1 MLGYPALLVRVLALG
16 LPLLVAGCAALTP
29 APTPILPPD
38 ELYKTGETELN
49 NRRYEEARQN
59 FRKIVERHPNS
70 SYAPKARFY
79 IGEAFYREA
88 EFDKA
93 VKEFEGF
100 LAFFPRHEIADLVQ
114 YRLAM
119 SYYDQMKPV
128 EQDQA
133 LTQRALDQFKKLVKE
148 YPQSRYATD
157 GLAKIDKCRE
167 RIAQKEV
174 WVANYYFT
182 QGNPSSARQRLELVL
197 KDYSR
202 TAVIPE
208 TLYLLAEVNFYEG
221 KNAEAIELLHKVDTL
236 VVDKTGTLTE
246 GKPKLVTVE
255 PAPDWVSV
263 TELLAST
270 PAVNAEV
277 CTQPAEQVRFDNRST
292 VPAKPRKS
300 RSGRLTHCT
309 GSRNGFVCIRV
320 WSTSTV
326 SR

>member
-1 MLGYPALLVRVLALG
+1 MLRYPALLVRVLALG

-49 NRRYEEARQN
+49 NRRYDEARQN

-100 LAFFPRHEIADLVQ
+100 LEFFPRHEIADLVQ

-197 KDYSR
+197 RDYSR

-221 KNAEAIELLHKVDTL
+221 KNAEAIDLLRRLSVDY
-236 VVDKTGTLTE
+236 DFTE
-246 GKPKLVTVE
+246 WGRRGK
-255 PAPDWVSV
+255 
-263 TELLAST
+263 
-270 PAVNAEV
+270 
-277 CTQPAEQVRFDNRST
+277 Q
-292 VPAKPRKS
+292 
-300 RSGRLTHCT
+300 RLISA
-309 GSRNGFVCIRV
+309 GVAGNKR
-320 WSTSTV
+320 
-326 SR
+326 